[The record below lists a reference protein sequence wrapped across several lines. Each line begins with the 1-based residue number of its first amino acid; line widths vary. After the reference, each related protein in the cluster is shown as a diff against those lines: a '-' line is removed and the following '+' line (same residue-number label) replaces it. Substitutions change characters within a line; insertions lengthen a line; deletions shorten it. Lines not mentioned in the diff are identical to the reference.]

1 MFFTSCHCPL
11 CDGRCMKLFLLL
23 FLWSFGQCSC
33 ISWEEKKINSGV
45 QALVFFPMCFNLKQ
59 WWFSLPHRSLRCC
72 HSWTGGLAL
81 SLKNFIVK
89 EKSGGSPMK
98 NFNHPVCSPFEGG
111 TIVPIVTT
119 TVWEKGQCSLP
130 QPQMENSLCLDDWKF
145 LHRKAFILKSEK
157 KNLWNKVVKCTN
169 KYWFRNSVIWVIK

>member
-1 MFFTSCHCPL
+1 MNA
-11 CDGRCMKLFLLL
+11 GI
-23 FLWSFGQCSC
+23 W
-33 ISWEEKKINSGV
+33 
-45 QALVFFPMCFNLKQ
+45 ALVFFALCFNLKQ
-59 WWFSLPHRSLRCC
+59 GWFCLPHLSLRYC

-119 TVWEKGQCSLP
+119 TVWEKGQCSRPATDGEL
-130 QPQMENSLCLDDWKF
+130 SLLRW
-145 LHRKAFILKSEK
+145 LEILAQQRFHPLQWTEKK
-157 KNLWNKVVKCTN
+157 KNLWSKLL
-169 KYWFRNSVIWVIK
+169 SVHVLIKKQG

>member
-1 MFFTSCHCPL
+1 MMETVWSYS
-11 CDGRCMKLFLLL
+11 FLLL
-23 FLWSFGQCSC
+23 FLNSFCQCSC
-33 ISWEEKKINSGV
+33 IPWEGNKMNGGV
-45 QALVFFPMCFNLKQ
+45 WALAFFSLCFNLKQ
-59 WWFSLPHRSLRCC
+59 GWFCLPHHSFRCC

-81 SLKNFIVK
+81 SLKNFIVR

-119 TVWEKGQCSLP
+119 TVWEKGQCSRP

-145 LHRKAFILKSEK
+145 LHSKDFILYSEQK
-157 KNLWNKVVKCTN
+157 KTNLWNKLLKCT
-169 KYWFRNSVIWVIK
+169 SMC